1 MAAKRARKLG
11 RPPASSSAETR
22 QRILDVARIAFAE
35 QGYGV
40 TTNKYVATKA
50 GITTGALYHYFDSKL
65 DIYLAVNDYT
75 QRFVYQKFRE
85 AMDAHDTFLD
95 QFQAILQSAYELN
108 VQDPSLARFIGS
120 ARIDVARHDEL
131 RERMSVLPGEGNAIL
146 GKLVRNGLATGEIRP
161 EDSRRVAALIRT
173 LFVGL
178 VDAVSDDTEE
188 HAAAIEAIRDLLN
201 ARLLQPPSSP
211 AQRLSPAARRAG
223 AARPASSGARGA

>member
-22 QRILDVARIAFAE
+22 QRILEVARVAFAE
-35 QGYGV
+35 LGYGV

-65 DIYLAVNDYT
+65 DIYLAVNDHV
-75 QRFVYQKFRE
+75 QRFVYQRFRAVIE
-85 AMDAHDTFLD
+85 ANTTFLA
-95 QFQAILQSAYELN
+95 QLEAILQAAYDLN
-108 VQDPSLARFIGS
+108 VEDPSLARFIGS

-131 RERMSVLPGEGNAIL
+131 REKMAVLPGEATAVL
-146 GKLVRNGLATGEIRP
+146 TLLVRNGLATGEIRP
-161 EDSRRVAALIRT
+161 EDRRRVTAFIRT

-188 HAAAIEAIRDLLN
+188 HAAAIEAVRALLHGE
-201 ARLLQPPSSP
+201 LLH
-211 AQRLSPAARRAG
+211 PAADAPVSAGAPRAG
-223 AARPASSGARGA
+223 SRRSTSS

>member
-22 QRILDVARIAFAE
+22 QRILEVARIAFAE
-35 QGYGV
+35 LGYGV

-65 DIYLAVNDYT
+65 DIYLAVNDHV
-75 QRFVYQKFRE
+75 QRFVYQRFRE
-85 AMDAHDTFLD
+85 AIDANDTFLS
-95 QFQAILQSAYELN
+95 QFEAILQSAFELN
-108 VQDPSLARFIGS
+108 VEDPSLARFIGS

-131 RERMSVLPGEGNAIL
+131 RDRMSVLPGEGNAIL

-178 VDAVSDDTEE
+178 VDAVSDEREE
-188 HAAAIEAIRDLLN
+188 HAAAIDAIRDLLN
-201 ARLLQPPSSP
+201 GRLLQPPTAA
-211 AQRLSPAARRAG
+211 AQRLSPAAPRAG
-223 AARPASSGARGA
+223 SRRSTSSSARGA